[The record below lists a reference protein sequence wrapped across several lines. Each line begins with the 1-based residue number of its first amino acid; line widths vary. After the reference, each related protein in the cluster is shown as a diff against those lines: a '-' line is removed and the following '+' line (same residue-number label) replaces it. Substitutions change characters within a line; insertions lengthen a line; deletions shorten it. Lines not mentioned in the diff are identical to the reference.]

1 MPTIKD
7 IARAADVSVT
17 TVSYVLNNKGSISEE
32 TRQQVLRVVEE
43 MGYTRSIR
51 ARNLREQQSRTIGYA
66 QAANR
71 SALNPV
77 MDKLLYELVRL
88 VEPEGRNLLLFS
100 ANADS
105 DIHIYRGLVDS
116 QRVDGFVLSYTNK
129 GDKRFAF
136 LHEVQVPFV
145 AFGRSFTPLD
155 DMVHWVD
162 VDGEAGIYAAAMH
175 LLAQG
180 HRRIALL
187 TWPGGSTAGDAR
199 TAGYAKALGAYGL
212 ALEDQA
218 ICYSQGGVENGYAGA
233 ERLLAAAAEPPTA
246 IVAAE
251 DNLALG
257 ALRYCTE
264 RGLRIAITGFDDVPA
279 GALVQ
284 PSLTTLRQPT
294 RHIGEV
300 ALGVMLTRIAQRDL
314 PPRDVRI
321 PCELVVRES
330 CGAKGDR

>member
-17 TVSYVLNNKGSISEE
+17 TVSYVLNNKGNISEE
-32 TRQQVLRVVEE
+32 TKLHVLRVVEE

-77 MDKLLYELVRL
+77 MDKLLYELVHL

-116 QRVDGFVLSYTNK
+116 QRVDGFVLSYTNM

-136 LHEVQVPFV
+136 LRQVEVPFV

-155 DMVHWVD
+155 DLVHWVD
-162 VDGEAGIYAAAMH
+162 VDGEAGIYAAATH
-175 LLAQG
+175 LLEQG

-199 TAGYAKALGAYGL
+199 SAGYAKALAAYGL

-218 ICYSQGGVENGYAGA
+218 VCYSQGGVENGYDGAGQ
-233 ERLLAAAAEPPTA
+233 LLAGAAEPPTA
-246 IVAAE
+246 IVAVE

-257 ALRYCTE
+257 ALRYCTDHD
-264 RGLRIAITGFDDVPA
+264 LRVAVTGFDDVPA
-279 GALVQ
+279 SALVR
-284 PSLTTLRQPT
+284 PSLTTLRQP
-294 RHIGEV
+294 IEQAAQLLAEMLIQQLNGEEV
-300 ALGVMLTRIAQRDL
+300 AVKHHLLK
-314 PPRDVRI
+314 P
-321 PCELVVRES
+321 ELIVRES
-330 CGAKGDR
+330 SRVAPQN